1 MGGLV
6 DSISTYKSAFYICHP
21 KQQPLKTYF
30 MMKMRKTMWAVCLAA
45 LMPVSAEAVAAT
57 SYDEPQQKENTQKK
71 EITNPEKTARRRTDE
86 MDKVLNL
93 TEKQYKKLYKLNL
106 KEEREKL
113 EVLIGRGG
121 KDMNRP
127 PMREGGRPPMMNGG
141 GQPPMMTPPAG
152 DDKMKEEMQE
162 RAEKKIKKLR
172 KILTDEQYDLWLTM
186 KPEQPVP
193 HPMPEAGRPAP
204 HEEDFP
210 VEMLQNETEHE

>member
-30 MMKMRKTMWAVCLAA
+30 MMKMRKSMWTVCLAA
-45 LMPVSAEAVAAT
+45 LMPISAEAVAAT

-71 EITNPEKTARRRTDE
+71 EIPNPEKTSRRRTDE

-93 TEKQYKKLYKLNL
+93 TEKQYKKIYKLNL

-113 EVLIGRGG
+113 EVLIDRGG

-127 PMREGGRPPMMNGG
+127 PMREGGR
-141 GQPPMMTPPAG
+141 PPMMTPPAG

>member
-1 MGGLV
+1 
-6 DSISTYKSAFYICHP
+6 
-21 KQQPLKTYF
+21 
-30 MMKMRKTMWAVCLAA
+30 MKMRKIMWAVCLAA

-71 EITNPEKTARRRTDE
+71 EIPNPEKTARRRTDE

-93 TEKQYKKLYKLNL
+93 TEKQYKKIYKLNL

-141 GQPPMMTPPAG
+141 GQPPMMGGGRPPMMTPPAG

-210 VEMLQNETEHE
+210 VEMLRNETEHE

>member
-1 MGGLV
+1 
-6 DSISTYKSAFYICHP
+6 
-21 KQQPLKTYF
+21 
-30 MMKMRKTMWAVCLAA
+30 MKMRKTMWAVCLAA
-45 LMPVSAEAVAAT
+45 LMPISAEAVAAT

-71 EITNPEKTARRRTDE
+71 EIPNPEKTACRRTDE

-93 TEKQYKKLYKLNL
+93 TEKQYKKIYKLNL

-127 PMREGGRPPMMNGG
+127 PMREGGR
-141 GQPPMMTPPAG
+141 PPMMTPPAG

-186 KPEQPVP
+186 KPEQPVS

>member
-1 MGGLV
+1 
-6 DSISTYKSAFYICHP
+6 
-21 KQQPLKTYF
+21 
-30 MMKMRKTMWAVCLAA
+30 
-45 LMPVSAEAVAAT
+45 
-57 SYDEPQQKENTQKK
+57 
-71 EITNPEKTARRRTDE
+71 

-93 TEKQYKKLYKLNL
+93 TEKQYKKIYKLNL

-127 PMREGGRPPMMNGG
+127 PMREGGCPPMMNGG
-141 GQPPMMTPPAG
+141 GQPPMMGGGRPPVMTPPAG

>member
-1 MGGLV
+1 
-6 DSISTYKSAFYICHP
+6 
-21 KQQPLKTYF
+21 
-30 MMKMRKTMWAVCLAA
+30 MKMRKTMWTVCLAA
-45 LMPVSAEAVAAT
+45 LMPISAEAVAAT

-71 EITNPEKTARRRTDE
+71 EIPNPEKTARRRTDE

-93 TEKQYKKLYKLNL
+93 TEKQYKKIYKLNL

-127 PMREGGRPPMMNGG
+127 PMREGGRL
-141 GQPPMMTPPAG
+141 PMMTPPAG

-186 KPEQPVP
+186 KPEQPVS